1 MTSPFLEVL
10 ETMIESR
17 DDGIDAG
24 DADDEDNNDL
34 QTTGENCDAGGESS
48 NDEDHANLMQCLT
61 DVDFSDNENDSDDE
75 HNTKEAKVL
84 SVSGDPMLWLIRVMH
99 IMRIKEMKVK
109 SYSLHL
115 KWTRCEF
122 I

>member
-24 DADDEDNNDL
+24 DDDDDDNNDL

-48 NDEDHANLMQCLT
+48 SDEDHANLMQCLT
-61 DVDFSDNENDSDDE
+61 DVDFPDNENDSDDE

-84 SVSGDPMLWLIRVMH
+84 SVSGDQGHVMAN
-99 IMRIKEMKVK
+99 K
-109 SYSLHL
+109 SDAYNEDQGNESEELFSAS
-115 KWTRCEF
+115 EED
-122 I
+122 